1 MLKPSDDRLI
11 AYLDGEL
18 DESER
23 ADIARWLEHDGE
35 LRERAALLGES
46 AATLRAAFDEVLREP
61 LPERLIAAARGPGAA
76 VVELSAARSRRWNQ
90 VLGGP
95 RWWVGIAAAASFAA
109 FAIGFGLGGG
119 EVTLPGA
126 PETARVAPGAEL
138 VSDTFP
144 DNLAGYYKRYV
155 TVNPGDATSFDKLPQ
170 NFHLPNLK
178 PWGLDFQGARFLMVE
193 GQPATALVYTT
204 SNQALGPVIVVVA
217 NSGKP
222 DETVRFARSSDIN
235 VLRWRHH
242 GHAYALAGTANA
254 NYLWNIHNDL
264 AYQFDGI

>member
-1 MLKPSDDRLI
+1 MPRPSDERLI

-23 ADIARWLEHDGE
+23 ADIAHWLERDGE
-35 LRERAALLGES
+35 LREHAARLTES
-46 AATLRAAFDEVLREP
+46 AAALRAAFDEVLREP
-61 LPERLIAAARGPGAA
+61 LPERLIAAARGTTGT
-76 VVELSAARSRRWNQ
+76 VVDLSAVRTRRWRR
-90 VLGGP
+90 VLGDR
-95 RWWVGIAAAASFAA
+95 RWWIGTAAAASLAA
-109 FAIGFGLGGG
+109 FAVGFGIGGG
-119 EVTLPGA
+119 EVVLPGA
-126 PETARVAPGAEL
+126 EVASNVTRGAEF

-155 TVNPGDATSFDKLPQ
+155 TVGPGEAASFDKLPQ

-178 PWGLDFQGARFLMVE
+178 PWGLDFEGARFLMVE
-193 GQPATALVYTT
+193 GQPAMALVYVTD
-204 SNQALGPVIVVVA
+204 NKALGPVIVVVA

-222 DETVRFARSSDIN
+222 DETVRFANSGDIN